1 MTTTATKEA
10 LLRGLSRIY
19 EESQLSLLRL
29 VAERLAR
36 GAESPNWALDKLMEL
51 GFLRQ
56 DAQRVLKKTQREAVE
71 QIVQIVQAFYSGGQ
85 ADELETAVRLGLAGR
100 TVAKGRGIVSE
111 SVKMLVAE
119 GLSFTNRM
127 GSRVLRDVDDVYRR
141 VVAEA
146 SGLELSG
153 TLTRVQVMQRSL
165 DRFADAGVTGFV
177 DRRGRKWEM
186 QAYADMAV
194 RTVTHHAS
202 TQGHLDSLA
211 ARGRDLVIV
220 SDHKGE
226 CPRCRA
232 FEGKVL
238 SISGQAPD
246 HISVAQARSNGRE
259 HPGCRHRYGIYL
271 PGITPPPEPQGK
283 PEDYDLIQKQRAME
297 RGVRQAK
304 RRAAVAATPEAKAK
318 AGALIRARQKQLREH
333 VAEHDLKRRS
343 DRERVMR
350 NG

>member
-1 MTTTATKEA
+1 MSATKED
-10 LLRGLSRIY
+10 LLRGLSGIY
-19 EESQLSLLRL
+19 EESQLALLRM

-36 GAESPNWALDKLMEL
+36 GAESPSWALDKLLEL
-51 GFLRQ
+51 GYLRQ
-56 DAQRVLKKTQREAVE
+56 DAQKVVRKTQREAVE
-71 QIVQIVQAFYSGGQ
+71 QITRIVRASYLGGQ

-100 TVAKGRGIVSE
+100 TVAAGRGIVSD
-111 SVKMLVAE
+111 SIKTLISE

-141 VVAEA
+141 VIAEC

-226 CPRCRA
+226 CPKCRR
-232 FEGKVL
+232 FEGQVL
-238 SISGQAPD
+238 SISGQDPD
-246 HISVAQARSNGRE
+246 HVSVQQARSAGLE

-304 RRAAVAATPEAKAK
+304 RRAAVATTPEAKAK
-318 AGALIRARQKQLREH
+318 AGALVRARQKQLREH